1 MNYEKLPKTISAEEL
16 LSTPLPPVKW
26 IIPDLLPAG
35 LALFASPSK
44 AGKSWLTLW
53 LCLQVAQGKP
63 MWGREIEPHTVLY
76 LSLED
81 TFNCLQKRLLQL
93 VGSEEAPE
101 RLVMQTECGSIGQGL
116 EEQLTSFIYQHPDTG
131 LIVIDT
137 LQKVRSSDQNNSM
150 YPLIGGIPLAKLRP
164 MTLEEMCEELRKRPG
179 RGGKCIKETTV
190 QKYLETVSSVLED
203 AKKNDIIPFNPA
215 HRVRKKHFEKEVQH
229 IPQKYEM
236 GKLMRAIQNEAILYR
251 AYYTLAITTGLRRG
265 ELCALQWRDITGAC
279 ELTVHRSRSC
289 ASGQIVESDTKSHRE
304 RIVTIPLGIWE
315 LLMALRQQQ
324 VLHSGVPDREQP
336 IFTAPDG
343 HVPHPD
349 TFTRHLRKLYKK
361 CGLSEDYHLH
371 TLRHFYATYL
381 LQEGTSKQ
389 VAASLLGHAD
399 TAFLERTYC
408 HPQDVAKQQAANLM
422 QDLLNNQNPC
432 YVAFMKNRNRKP
444 KKAG

>member
-1 MNYEKLPKTISAEEL
+1 
-16 LSTPLPPVKW
+16 
-26 IIPDLLPAG
+26 
-35 LALFASPSK
+35 
-44 AGKSWLTLW
+44 
-53 LCLQVAQGKP
+53 
-63 MWGREIEPHTVLY
+63 
-76 LSLED
+76 
-81 TFNCLQKRLLQL
+81 
-93 VGSEEAPE
+93 
-101 RLVMQTECGSIGQGL
+101 
-116 EEQLTSFIYQHPDTG
+116 
-131 LIVIDT
+131 
-137 LQKVRSSDQNNSM
+137 
-150 YPLIGGIPLAKLRP
+150 
-164 MTLEEMCEELRKRPG
+164 MC
-179 RGGKCIKETTV
+179 
-190 QKYLETVSSVLED
+190 
-203 AKKNDIIPFNPA
+203 
-215 HRVRKKHFEKEVQH
+215 
-229 IPQKYEM
+229 
-236 GKLMRAIQNEAILYR
+236 IQNEPILYR

-279 ELTVHRSRSC
+279 ELTVRRSRSC

-336 IFTAPDG
+336 IFTDPDG

-349 TFTRHLRKLYKK
+349 SFTRHLRKLYKK

-399 TAFLERTYC
+399 TTFLERTYC
-408 HPQDVAKQQAANLM
+408 HPQDVAKRQAANLM

-432 YVAFMKNRNRKP
+432 YVAFMKNKNRKA

>member
-1 MNYEKLPKTISAEEL
+1 M
-16 LSTPLPPVKW
+16 
-26 IIPDLLPAG
+26 
-35 LALFASPSK
+35 
-44 AGKSWLTLW
+44 
-53 LCLQVAQGKP
+53 
-63 MWGREIEPHTVLY
+63 
-76 LSLED
+76 
-81 TFNCLQKRLLQL
+81 
-93 VGSEEAPE
+93 
-101 RLVMQTECGSIGQGL
+101 
-116 EEQLTSFIYQHPDTG
+116 
-131 LIVIDT
+131 
-137 LQKVRSSDQNNSM
+137 
-150 YPLIGGIPLAKLRP
+150 
-164 MTLEEMCEELRKRPG
+164 
-179 RGGKCIKETTV
+179 
-190 QKYLETVSSVLED
+190 
-203 AKKNDIIPFNPA
+203 
-215 HRVRKKHFEKEVQH
+215 
-229 IPQKYEM
+229 
-236 GKLMRAIQNEAILYR
+236 
-251 AYYTLAITTGLRRG
+251 AITTGLRRG

-279 ELTVHRSRSC
+279 ELTVRRSRSC

-304 RIVTIPLGIWE
+304 RIVTVPLGIWE

-336 IFTAPDG
+336 IFTDPDG

-408 HPQDVAKQQAANLM
+408 HPQDVAKRQAANLM

-432 YVAFMKNRNRKP
+432 YVAFMKNKNRKA